1 MALPARWKDKIV
13 PSDPSEEIME
23 LQMGPSHPASHGTIK
38 FNLKLDGEQIVDCDV
53 EVGYLHRGFEKMCEQ
68 GTWTQCFPYT
78 DRLNYASPCINNV
91 GFALAVERLLGID
104 TTERCKYVRLIM
116 SEVSRIAD
124 HLTCLGMAS
133 SEVGA
138 TTVAFYML
146 EAREFLYDL
155 IEAVTGARLTV
166 TWCRV
171 GGMTHDLPADFNDR
185 MKASFARLD
194 QVLSDCDKL
203 LSRNRVF
210 IDRMAGVGKFPKE
223 EAISYGLT
231 GPLLR
236 AAGVSYDVRKA
247 HPYLVYDRM
256 EFEVPVGDRGDNYD
270 RFNVRF
276 QEMYQSK
283 RIIEQAIAALP
294 EGPVTITDPKVV
306 LPDKEKVYNSIEGLM
321 NHFKLIMEGIHVP
334 AGEVYQA
341 VEGAQRRVGILH
353 RERRQRPAVSRAR
366 AAAVLSRDG
375 RAQQDAD
382 RPHDPGHHHDV
393 RDDQH
398 DRRRVRPLA
407 VNVASSARRQSRTS
421 SSPASSNRKTET
433 ASASCRADA
442 A

>member
-1 MALPARWKDKIV
+1 MALPARWKNKIV
-13 PSDPSEEIME
+13 PSDPSEQIME

-38 FNLKLDGEQIVDCDV
+38 FNLKLDGERIVDCDV

-104 TTERCKYVRLIM
+104 TTERCKYVRMIM
-116 SEVSRIAD
+116 SEVSRIVD
-124 HLTCLGMAS
+124 HLTCLGMAA

-155 IEAVTGARLTV
+155 IEAVTGARVTV

-171 GGMTHDLPADFNDR
+171 GGVTHDLPADFTDQ
-185 MKASFARLD
+185 MKASFVRLD

-210 IDRMAGVGKFPKE
+210 MDRMAGVGQFSKDD
-223 EAISYGLT
+223 AISHGLT

-236 AAGVSYDVRKA
+236 ATGVAYDVRKA
-247 HPYLVYDRM
+247 HPYLVYERM
-256 EFEVPVGDRGDNYD
+256 EFELPTGDRGDNYD

-276 QEMYQSK
+276 QEMYQSR
-283 RIIEQAIAALP
+283 RIIEQALAALP
-294 EGPVTITDPKVV
+294 EGPVTISDPKVV
-306 LPDKEKVYNSIEGLM
+306 LPDKQKVYNSIEGLM

-341 VEGAQRRVGILH
+341 VEGANGELGFYVVSDGSGRPYRV
-353 RERRQRPAVSRAR
+353 
-366 AAAVLSRDG
+366 
-375 RAQQDAD
+375 
-382 RPHDPGHHHDV
+382 
-393 RDDQH
+393 
-398 DRRRVRPLA
+398 RVRPPCFLA
-407 VNVASSARRQSRTS
+407 MSALNKMLIGRMI
-421 SSPASSNRKTET
+421 
-433 ASASCRADA
+433 ADIITTFGMINMIGGECDR
-442 A
+442 

>member
-1 MALPARWKDKIV
+1 MSLPVRWKDKIV
-13 PSDPSEEIME
+13 PSDPSDEIME

-38 FNLKLDGEQIVDCDV
+38 FNLKLDGERIVDCDV
-53 EVGYLHRGFEKMCEQ
+53 EVGFLHRGFEKMCEQ

-91 GFALAVERLLGID
+91 GFALAVERLLGLD
-104 TTERCKYVRLIM
+104 TTERCKYVRMIM
-116 SEVSRIAD
+116 SEVARIAD

-155 IEAVTGARLTV
+155 IESVTGARLTV

-185 MKASFARLD
+185 MKASFTRLD
-194 QVLSDCDKL
+194 EVLADCDKL

-236 AAGVSYDVRKA
+236 ATGVSYDVRKA

-283 RIIEQAIAALP
+283 RIIEQALAALP
-294 EGPVTITDPKVV
+294 DGPVTITDPKVV
-306 LPDKEKVYNSIEGLM
+306 LPAKEKVYNSIEGLM

-341 VEGAQRRVGILH
+341 VEGGNGELGFYVVSDGSGRPYRV
-353 RERRQRPAVSRAR
+353 
-366 AAAVLSRDG
+366 
-375 RAQQDAD
+375 
-382 RPHDPGHHHDV
+382 
-393 RDDQH
+393 
-398 DRRRVRPLA
+398 RVRPPCFLGMGA
-407 VNVASSARRQSRTS
+407 LNKMLIGRMIPDIITTFGMINMIGGECDR
-421 SSPASSNRKTET
+421 
-433 ASASCRADA
+433 
-442 A
+442 

>member
-1 MALPARWKDKIV
+1 MSLPARWKDKIV
-13 PSDPSEEIME
+13 PSDSSDEIME

-38 FNLKLDGEQIVDCDV
+38 FNLKLDGERIVDCDV
-53 EVGYLHRGFEKMCEQ
+53 EVGFLHRGFEKMCEQ

-91 GFALAVERLLGID
+91 GFALAVERLLALD
-104 TTERCKYVRLIM
+104 TTERCKYVRMIM
-116 SEVSRIAD
+116 SEVARIAD

-171 GGMTHDLPADFNDR
+171 GGMTHDLPADFADR

-210 IDRMAGVGKFPKE
+210 IDRMAGVGKFSKQ
-223 EAISYGLT
+223 EAISYGLS

-236 AAGVSYDVRKA
+236 ATGVSYDVRKA

-256 EFEVPVGDRGDNYD
+256 EFEVPTGDRGDNYD
-270 RFNVRF
+270 RFNCRF

-283 RIIEQAIAALP
+283 RIIEQALKALP
-294 EGPVTITDPKVV
+294 DGPVTITDPKVV

-341 VEGAQRRVGILH
+341 VEGANGELGFYIVSDGSGRPYRV
-353 RERRQRPAVSRAR
+353 
-366 AAAVLSRDG
+366 
-375 RAQQDAD
+375 
-382 RPHDPGHHHDV
+382 
-393 RDDQH
+393 
-398 DRRRVRPLA
+398 RVRPPCFLGMGA
-407 VNVASSARRQSRTS
+407 LNKMLIGRMIPDIITTFGMINMIGGECDR
-421 SSPASSNRKTET
+421 
-433 ASASCRADA
+433 
-442 A
+442 

>member
-1 MALPARWKDKIV
+1 MSLPARWKDVIV
-13 PSDPSEEIME
+13 PSDSSDQIME

-53 EVGYLHRGFEKMCEQ
+53 EVGFLHRGFEKMCEQ

-91 GFALAVERLLGID
+91 GFALAVERLLGVE
-104 TTERCKYVRLIM
+104 TTERCKYVRMIM
-116 SEVSRIAD
+116 SEVARIAD

-155 IEAVTGARLTV
+155 IESVTGARLTV

-185 MKASFARLD
+185 MKASFTRLD
-194 QVLSDCDKL
+194 EVLSDCDKL

-210 IDRMAGVGKFPKE
+210 IDRMAGVGKLSKE

-231 GPLLR
+231 GPLIR

-256 EFEVPVGDRGDNYD
+256 QFEIPLGDRGDNYD

-283 RIIEQAIAALP
+283 RIIEQALASLP

-306 LPDKEKVYNSIEGLM
+306 LPEKEKVYNSIEGLM

-341 VEGAQRRVGILH
+341 VEGGNGELGFYVVSDGSGRPYRV
-353 RERRQRPAVSRAR
+353 
-366 AAAVLSRDG
+366 
-375 RAQQDAD
+375 
-382 RPHDPGHHHDV
+382 
-393 RDDQH
+393 
-398 DRRRVRPLA
+398 RVRPPCFLGMGA
-407 VNVASSARRQSRTS
+407 LNKMLIGRMIPDIITTFGMINMIGGECDR
-421 SSPASSNRKTET
+421 
-433 ASASCRADA
+433 
-442 A
+442 

>member
-13 PSDPSEEIME
+13 PADPSEEIME

-38 FNLKLDGEQIVDCDV
+38 FNLKLDGEKIVDCDV

-104 TTERCKYVRLIM
+104 TTERCKYVRMIM
-116 SEVSRIAD
+116 SEVARIAD

-210 IDRMAGVGKFPKE
+210 IDRMAGVGKLPKE

-236 AAGVSYDVRKA
+236 ATGVSYDVRKA

-306 LPDKEKVYNSIEGLM
+306 LPEKEKVYNSIEGLM

-341 VEGAQRRVGILH
+341 VEGGNGELGFYIVSDGSGRPYRV
-353 RERRQRPAVSRAR
+353 
-366 AAAVLSRDG
+366 
-375 RAQQDAD
+375 
-382 RPHDPGHHHDV
+382 
-393 RDDQH
+393 
-398 DRRRVRPLA
+398 RVRPPCFLGMGA
-407 VNVASSARRQSRTS
+407 LNKMLIGRMIPDIITTFGMINMIGGECDR
-421 SSPASSNRKTET
+421 
-433 ASASCRADA
+433 
-442 A
+442 